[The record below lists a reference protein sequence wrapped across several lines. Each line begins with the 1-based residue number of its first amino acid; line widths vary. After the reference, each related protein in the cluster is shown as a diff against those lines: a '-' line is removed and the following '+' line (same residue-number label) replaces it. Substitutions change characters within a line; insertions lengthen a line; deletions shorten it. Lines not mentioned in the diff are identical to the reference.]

1 MIVYLNGKLAE
12 KNTGRA
18 VIDCS
23 GVGYG
28 VEISLQTLD
37 KLPAKGEQVKLLIH
51 HHITDNDQRLFGFIN
66 NDEKRIFEKL
76 ITVKGIGPKLALTI
90 MSGMDAG
97 SLRDAILNQ
106 DHQLLSRIPGIGKK
120 TAERMVVELKDK
132 FLPGESSSAGVD
144 SGSLNGSR
152 EEAISALE
160 SLGFK
165 KRDAESAVM
174 KVLNTD
180 KEADVS
186 SLIKLA
192 LAQLK
197 R

>member
-1 MIVYLNGKLAE
+1 MIVYLSGKLAE
-12 KNTGRA
+12 KNAGRA
-18 VIDCS
+18 VIECS

-51 HHITDNDQRLFGFIN
+51 HHITDSDQRLFGFIN
-66 NDEKRIFEKL
+66 NDEKRVFEKL

-90 MSGMDAG
+90 MSGMEAG
-97 SLRDAILNQ
+97 SLKDAILNQ
-106 DHQLLSRIPGIGKK
+106 DHQSLSRIPGIGKK

-132 FLPGESSSAGVD
+132 FLPGELSSGGVA
-144 SGSLNGSR
+144 SGGVNGSR

-165 KRDAESAVM
+165 KRDAEGAVM
-174 KVLNTD
+174 KVLTTD

-186 SLIKLA
+186 TLIKMA

>member
-1 MIVYLNGKLAE
+1 MIVYLNGKLAD
-12 KNTGRA
+12 KNEGKA
-18 VIDCS
+18 IIDCG

-37 KLPAKGEQVKLLIH
+37 KLPARGEPVKLLIH
-51 HHITDNDQRLFGFIN
+51 HHITDSDQRLFGFIN
-66 NDEKRIFEKL
+66 SDEKKVFEKL

-97 SLRDAILNQ
+97 SLREAILNQ
-106 DHQLLSRIPGIGKK
+106 DHQLLAKIPGIGKK

-132 FLPGESSSAGVD
+132 FLPGDSSP
-144 SGSLNGSR
+144 SGITSGKLNGSR

-165 KRDAESAVM
+165 KRDAENAVM
-174 KVLNTD
+174 KVSNTN
-180 KEADVS
+180 KEADAPA
-186 SLIKLA
+186 LIKLA

>member
-18 VIDCS
+18 VIDCG

-28 VEISLQTLD
+28 VEISLQTFD

-66 NDEKRIFEKL
+66 NDEKRVFEKL

-106 DHQLLSRIPGIGKK
+106 DHQSLSRIPGIGKK

-132 FLPGESSSAGVD
+132 FLPGESSSAAIA

-165 KRDAESAVM
+165 KRDAENAVM
-174 KVLNTD
+174 KVLSAD

-186 SLIKLA
+186 ALIKLA

>member
-66 NDEKRIFEKL
+66 NDEKRVFEKL

-97 SLRDAILNQ
+97 SLREAILNQ
-106 DHQLLSRIPGIGKK
+106 DHQSLSRIPGIGKK

-132 FLPGESSSAGVD
+132 FLPGESSSAGAV
-144 SGSLNGSR
+144 SGGVNGSR

-165 KRDAESAVM
+165 KRDAENAIM
-174 KVLNTD
+174 KVLNSD

-186 SLIKLA
+186 TLIKLA